1 MRLVVALGLSACVAC
16 GGSDHATTTKESTLM
31 ASTAGEL
38 VSETF
43 GYDGGRMVTVYV
55 PPDPAEAV
63 VFAAD
68 GGWHISKLAEALESA
83 SERSTMVV
91 GVHGL
96 PDDDGRLREY
106 VPGFDAQRFAA
117 HEKFFVDDVGRWVA
131 SRFGVAL
138 RAERTAVWGASL
150 GGELALAMGLRHPD
164 VYGAVLAASPG
175 AGFQPPEALPS
186 PLPRVYLVAG
196 RQEQFFLDNAT
207 RWADALRN
215 ADADVV
221 MMQRDG
227 EHGGAFWGE
236 EFPLMVAWAFGH

>member
-1 MRLVVALGLSACVAC
+1 MS
-16 GGSDHATTTKESTLM
+16 KESVPM
-31 ASTAGEL
+31 APIAREL
-38 VSETF
+38 VTETL
-43 GYDGGRMVTVYV
+43 GYDGGRLVTVYV
-55 PPDPAEAV
+55 PPEPAEAV

-68 GGWHISKLAEALESA
+68 GEWHISHLSEVLDGASA
-83 SERSTMVV
+83 ASTMIV

-96 PDDDGRLREY
+96 ADDDGRLHEY
-106 VPGFDAQRFAA
+106 VPGFDAHRFAA

-138 RAERTAVWGASL
+138 RAERTGVWGASL

-175 AGFQPPEALPS
+175 AGFQPPEVLPS

-207 RWADALRN
+207 RWAAALRN

-227 EHGGAFWGE
+227 EHGGGFWGE

>member
-1 MRLVVALGLSACVAC
+1 
-16 GGSDHATTTKESTLM
+16 M

-38 VSETF
+38 VTEAF
-43 GYDGGRMVTVYV
+43 GYDGGRLVTVYV
-55 PPDPAEAV
+55 PPEPADAV
-63 VFAAD
+63 VFVAD
-68 GGWHISKLAEALESA
+68 GAWHISTLTEALQGA
-83 SERSTMVV
+83 GERSTMIVA
-91 GVHGL
+91 VHGL
-96 PDDDGRLREY
+96 PDDDGRLHEY
-106 VPGFDAQRFAA
+106 VLGFDPQRFAA
-117 HEKFFVDDVGRWVA
+117 HEKFFVDDVRRWVA

-175 AGFQPPEALPS
+175 AGFRPPKALPS
-186 PLPRVYLVAG
+186 SLPRVYLVAG

-236 EFPLMVAWAFGH
+236 EFPRMVAWAFGH

>member
-1 MRLVVALGLSACVAC
+1 
-16 GGSDHATTTKESTLM
+16 M
-31 ASTAGEL
+31 AATAGEL
-38 VSETF
+38 VTEAF
-43 GYDGGRMVTVYV
+43 GYDGGRPVTVYV
-55 PPDPAEAV
+55 PPEPAEAV

-68 GGWHISKLAEALESA
+68 GGWHVAHLSEALEGA
-83 SERSTMVV
+83 GVRSTMIV

-96 PDDDGRLREY
+96 PDDDGRLHEY
-106 VPGFDAQRFAA
+106 VPGFDARRFAA
-117 HEKFFVDDVGRWVA
+117 HETFFVDDVGRWVT

-138 RAERTAVWGASL
+138 LAERTAVWGASL

-164 VYGAVLAASPG
+164 VFGAVLAASPG
-175 AGFQPPEALPS
+175 AGFRPPDVLPS

-207 RWADALRN
+207 RWADALRD
-215 ADADVV
+215 ADSDVV
-221 MMQRDG
+221 MTQRDG

>member
-1 MRLVVALGLSACVAC
+1 MSSV
-16 GGSDHATTTKESTLM
+16 
-31 ASTAGEL
+31 AGEL
-38 VSETF
+38 VTEALE
-43 GYDGGRMVTVYV
+43 YDGGRQVTVYV

-68 GGWHISKLAEALESA
+68 GAWHIARLSEVLEGA
-83 SERSTMVV
+83 GAPSTMIV

-96 PDDDGRLREY
+96 PDDDGRLHEY
-106 VPGFDAQRFAA
+106 VPGFDAERFAA
-117 HEKFFVDDVGRWVA
+117 HEKFFVDDVGRFVE
-131 SRFGVAL
+131 SRFGVTLPAD
-138 RAERTAVWGASL
+138 RTGVWGASL

-164 VYGAVLAASPG
+164 VYGAVFSASPG
-175 AGFQPPEALPS
+175 AGYKPPEVLPS

-215 ADADVV
+215 ADADVA
-221 MMQRDG
+221 MLQRDG